1 MRSRATRLSA
11 IAQGAR
17 TQAVP
22 AWTPAQLT
30 TALWLDAADA
40 GTITLNGST
49 VSQWNDKS
57 GNGRNVAQATAV
69 NQPTYQAGGW
79 GTKPALYFDGSGD
92 RLAASVAAQTF
103 ASGFSVLAVLQ
114 KQGAATTYESLP
126 VTRSITGVNMSFD
139 GFNSFRA
146 SGTASSTTVITNSAP
161 SVATLTNQTM
171 LGYTYVPTQYVE
183 YINATALV
191 NVTGTFLF
199 NDVST
204 NLTIASRVDAGTFF
218 RGVIGEIVMTTG
230 VLSTANRQLIEGYLA
245 WKWGG
250 V

>member
-11 IAQGAR
+11 IAQGTR
-17 TQAVP
+17 TRAAP
-22 AWTPAQLT
+22 AWTPAQIT
-30 TALWLDAADA
+30 TALWLDAADSN
-40 GTITLNGST
+40 TITLNGST

-57 GNGRNVAQATAV
+57 GNTRNVVQATAA
-69 NQPTYQAGGW
+69 NQPTYQATGW
-79 GTKPALYFDGSGD
+79 GTKPSLYFDGAGD

-103 ASGFSVLAVLQ
+103 ASGFSVFAVLQ

-126 VTRSITGVNMSFD
+126 VTRSITGPTLSFD

-146 SGTASSTTVITNSAP
+146 SGSASATTTLTSSAT

-171 LGYTYVPTQYVE
+171 LGYTFVPTQYVE
-183 YINATALV
+183 YINATATT
-191 NVTGTFLF
+191 NVTGTYTFD
-199 NDVST
+199 DVST
-204 NLTIASRVDAGTFF
+204 NLTIASRVDGATGF
-218 RGVIGEIVMTTG
+218 RGVISEIVMTIG
-230 VLSTANRQLIEGYLA
+230 VVSTANRQLIEGYLA